1 MGLFSNS
8 VPALSVT
15 GMSSSTEP
23 YPGQTRALT
32 EHSVEETGNRECCKV
47 LKGKEKQEEKR
58 RSFGKRGW
66 QGFGAEAGR
75 PPAHS
80 GEALSTASALCGR
93 AVCACPSLCPAARS
107 QLKRILITAVSSSRA
122 FKNRFKRKCL
132 SVFPSTLQA
141 RKFHPARPSPKQTP
155 PPLCCPQRGL
165 YNLRVSLGD
174 TRGFIQERDKEL
186 SG

>member
-1 MGLFSNS
+1 MR
-8 VPALSVT
+8 VT
-15 GMSSSTEP
+15 RNEQQHRTQP
-23 YPGQTRALT
+23 RAAPSP
-32 EHSVEETGNRECCKV
+32 HGAQCGGDREQGVLQV

-58 RSFGKRGW
+58 RSFGKSGW
-66 QGFGAEAGR
+66 QGVGAEARR

-80 GEALSTASALCGR
+80 GGALSTASALCGR
-93 AVCACPSLCPAARS
+93 AVCACPSLCPA

-122 FKNRFKRKCL
+122 FKNRFKGKRL

-165 YNLRVSLGD
+165 YNLKKSP
-174 TRGFIQERDKEL
+174 
-186 SG
+186 